1 MLKKLKFIYNEIFFF
16 FFLIN
21 HKIFKIVLY
30 IFSEKSKIIEGIKR
44 LKSNI
49 ISIYIY
55 ILILYI

>member
-16 FFLIN
+16 FFLI
-21 HKIFKIVLY
+21 KKEIFKIVLY

>member
-21 HKIFKIVLY
+21 YKIFKIVLY